1 MRTTEFTREELYDI
15 VWSTTLSK
23 LIEQYAYTNDG
34 IKKICNQFDIPMPD
48 GSYWSKLKF
57 NKTFKKEKLSPT
69 FNGVDKIVL
78 TIREEGNP
86 INVNQTPLTIRTKEI
101 ENDVKAPLIVPEKL
115 SRPDI
120 LIQNTKDIYNKRK
133 KEQYYWNDKIDIV
146 SISVQNEHL
155 DRALRIMDTFIKL
168 LRYRGHTFRR
178 DRNNYGPMIVV
189 KDVEFYFSLREAQKR
204 IPPKKV
210 YESSTYLPTGLL
222 VIKIGE
228 SYHTKEWK
236 DGSVKLENHLA
247 KIVAK
252 IELEADEELI
262 WREKS
267 RLNAIQREEQE
278 KIKQEFEARRE
289 KEITKTKKMFSD
301 AEKFN
306 KATIYRNFIT
316 ATEQKAIKENN
327 LTDELK
333 DWIKWANEKADWFD
347 PFTNRQ
353 DELLNS
359 KDKEELQRPP
369 QSNNY
374 YRY

>member
-1 MRTTEFTREELYDI
+1 MKTVEFTRKELYNI

-23 LIEQYAYTNDG
+23 LTEQYAYTNDG
-34 IKKICNQFDIPMPD
+34 IKKICKQFDIPMPD

-57 NKTFKKEKLSPT
+57 NKQFKKEKLNPIFS
-69 FNGVDKIVL
+69 GVDKIIL

-101 ENDVKAPLIVPEKL
+101 ENDTKAPLIVPEKL

-120 LIQNTKDIYNKRK
+120 LIQNTKDFYSKRK
-133 KEQYYWNDKIDIV
+133 KEQYYRNDKVDIV

-168 LRYRGHTFRR
+168 LRYRGHTFTR

-204 IPPKKV
+204 IPSEKV
-210 YESSTYLPTGLL
+210 YESSTYLPTGVL
-222 VIKIGE
+222 VVKIGE

-236 DGSVKLENHLA
+236 DGSVKLENQLA

-267 RLNAIQREEQE
+267 RLQAIEREKQE

-289 KEITKTKKMFSD
+289 KEITKTKKLFSD
-301 AEKFN
+301 AEKYN
-306 KATIYRNFIT
+306 KATIYRNFII
-316 ATEQKAIKENN
+316 ATEQKAINENN

-353 DELLNS
+353 DELLNN
-359 KDKEELQRPP
+359 KDKEDLHK
-369 QSNNY
+369 QSNFFRN
-374 YRY
+374 

>member
-1 MRTTEFTREELYDI
+1 METFEFTRKELYDI

-23 LIEQYAYTNDG
+23 LTEQYAYTNDG

-57 NKTFKKEKLSPT
+57 NKQFKKEKLNPIFS
-69 FNGVDKIVL
+69 GVDKIIL

-101 ENDVKAPLIVPEKL
+101 ENDTKAPLIVPEKL

-120 LIQNTKDIYNKRK
+120 LIQNTKDIYNRRK
-133 KEQYYWNDKIDIV
+133 KERYYWNDKIDSV
-146 SISVQNEHL
+146 SISVQDAHL

-168 LRYRGHTFRR
+168 LRFRGHTFRR
-178 DRNNYGPMIVV
+178 DRNNRGPQIVV

-204 IPPKKV
+204 IPSEKV
-210 YESSTYLPTGLL
+210 YESSTYLPTGIL

-236 DGSVKLENHLA
+236 DGTVKLENQLA

-252 IELEADEELI
+252 IELEADKELI
-262 WREKS
+262 WLEKS
-267 RLNAIQREEQE
+267 RLQAIEREKQE
-278 KIKQEFEARRE
+278 KIKQEFEAQRE
-289 KEITKTKKMFSD
+289 KEITKTKKLFSD
-301 AEKFN
+301 AEKYN
-306 KATIYRNFIT
+306 KATIYRNYII
-316 ATEQKAIKENN
+316 ATEVKAIKENK

-333 DWIKWANEKADWFD
+333 DWIKWATEKADWFD

-353 DELLNS
+353 DELLDN
-359 KDKEELQRPP
+359 KDKEELHKPSQPK
-369 QSNNY
+369 NY
-374 YRY
+374 FRY

>member
-1 MRTTEFTREELYDI
+1 METIEFTRKELYDI
-15 VWSTTLSK
+15 VWSITLSK
-23 LIEQYAYTNDG
+23 LTEQYAYTNDG
-34 IKKICNQFDIPMPD
+34 VKKICKQFDIPMPD

-57 NKTFKKEKLSPT
+57 NKQFKKEKLDPLFS
-69 FNGVDKIVL
+69 GVDKIIL
-78 TIREEGNP
+78 RIREEGNP
-86 INVNQTPLTIRTKEI
+86 ININQTPLTIRTKEI
-101 ENDVKAPLIVPEKL
+101 ENDVKSPLIVPEKL

-120 LIQNTKDIYNKRK
+120 LIQNTKDIYNRRK
-133 KEQYYWNDKIDIV
+133 KERYYWNDKIDSV
-146 SISVQNEHL
+146 SISVQDAHL

-168 LRYRGHTFRR
+168 LRFRGHTFRR
-178 DRNNYGPMIVV
+178 DRNNRGPLIVV

-204 IPPKKV
+204 IPSEKV
-210 YESSTYLPTGLL
+210 YESSTYLPTGIL

-236 DGSVKLENHLA
+236 DGSVKLENQLA

-267 RLNAIQREEQE
+267 RLQTIEREKQE

-289 KEITKTKKMFSD
+289 KEITKTKKLFSD
-301 AEKFN
+301 AEKYD
-306 KATIYRNFIT
+306 KATIYRNFII

-333 DWIKWANEKADWFD
+333 DWIKWATEKADWFD

-353 DELLNS
+353 DELLNN
-359 KDKEELQRPP
+359 KDKEDLHKPP
-369 QSNNY
+369 QQNNY

>member
-1 MRTTEFTREELYDI
+1 METFEFTRKELYDI

-23 LIEQYAYTNDG
+23 LTEQYAYTNDG
-34 IKKICNQFDIPMPD
+34 IKKICKQFDIPMPD

-57 NKTFKKEKLSPT
+57 NKQFKKEKLNPIFS
-69 FNGVDKIVL
+69 GVDKIIL

-86 INVNQTPLTIRTKEI
+86 INVNQTPLAIRTKEI
-101 ENDVKAPLIVPEKL
+101 ENDIKAPLIVPEKL

-120 LIQNTKDIYNKRK
+120 LIQNTKDFYSKRK
-133 KEQYYWNDKIDIV
+133 KEQSYRNDKVDIV
-146 SISVQNEHL
+146 SIGVQNEHL
-155 DRALRIMDTFIKL
+155 DRAIRIMDTFIKL

-204 IPPKKV
+204 IPSEKV
-210 YESSTYLPTGLL
+210 YESSTYLPTGVL

-236 DGSVKLENHLA
+236 DGSVKLENQLA

-267 RLNAIQREEQE
+267 RLQAIEREKQE

-289 KEITKTKKMFSD
+289 KEITKTKKLFSD
-301 AEKFN
+301 AEKYN
-306 KATIYRNFIT
+306 KATIYRNFII
-316 ATEQKAIKENN
+316 ATEQKAINENN

-353 DELLNS
+353 DELLNN
-359 KDKEELQRPP
+359 KDKEDLHKPP
-369 QSNNY
+369 QQNNY

>member
-1 MRTTEFTREELYDI
+1 MRTIELTRKELYDM

-23 LIEQYAYTNDG
+23 LTEQYAYTNDG
-34 IKKICNQFDIPMPD
+34 IKNICNQFNIPMPD

-57 NKTFKKEKLSPT
+57 NKQFKKEKLNPIFS
-69 FNGVDKIVL
+69 GVDKIIL

-86 INVNQTPLTIRTKEI
+86 INVNQTPLIIKTKEI
-101 ENDVKAPLIVPEKL
+101 ENDTKAPLIVPEKL

-120 LIQNTKDIYNKRK
+120 LIQNTKDIYNRRK
-133 KEQYYWNDKIDIV
+133 KERYYRNDKVDIV

-168 LRYRGHTFRR
+168 LRYRGHTFTR

-204 IPPKKV
+204 IPSEKV
-210 YESSTYLPTGLL
+210 YESSTYFPTGIL

-236 DGSVKLENHLA
+236 DGSVKLEKQLA

-267 RLNAIQREEQE
+267 RLQAIEREKQE

-289 KEITKTKKMFSD
+289 KEITKTKKLFSD
-301 AEKFN
+301 AEKYN
-306 KATIYRNFIT
+306 KATIYRNYIL
-316 ATEQKAIKENN
+316 ATEQKAIEENN
-327 LTDELK
+327 LTNELK
-333 DWIKWANEKADWFD
+333 DWIKWAKEKADWFD

-353 DELLNS
+353 DELLNN
-359 KDKEELQRPP
+359 KDKEDLHK
-369 QSNNY
+369 QSNFFRN
-374 YRY
+374 

>member
-1 MRTTEFTREELYDI
+1 METIEFNRKELYDL

-23 LIEQYAYTNDG
+23 LTQEYAYTNDG
-34 IKKICNQFDIPMPD
+34 IKKICKQFDIPMPES
-48 GSYWSKLKF
+48 SYWSKLKF
-57 NKTFKKEKLSPT
+57 NKTFKKVKLNPT
-69 FNGVDKIVL
+69 FNGVDKIVF

-101 ENDVKAPLIVPEKL
+101 ENDAKAPLIVPEKL

-120 LIQNTKDIYNKRK
+120 LIQNKKDIYNRRK
-133 KEQYYWNDKIDIV
+133 KERYYWNDKIDSV
-146 SISVQNEHL
+146 SISVQDAHL

-178 DRNNYGPMIVV
+178 DRNNYGPMIFV
-189 KDVEFYFSLREAQKR
+189 KDVEFYFSLREVQKR
-204 IPPKKV
+204 IPSEKV
-210 YESSTYLPTGLL
+210 YESSTYLPTGIL

-236 DGSVKLENHLA
+236 DGSIKLEKQLA

-267 RLNAIQREEQE
+267 RLQAIEREKQE

-289 KEITKTKKMFSD
+289 KEITKTQKLFSD
-301 AEKFN
+301 AEKYN
-306 KATIYRNFIT
+306 KATIYRNFII
-316 ATEQKAIKENN
+316 ATEEKAIKENN

-333 DWIKWANEKADWFD
+333 DWIKWATEKADWFD

-353 DELLNS
+353 DELLDN
-359 KDKEELQRPP
+359 KDKEELYKPSQPK
-369 QSNNY
+369 NY
-374 YRY
+374 FRY

>member
-101 ENDVKAPLIVPEKL
+101 ENDIKSPLIVPEKL

-120 LIQNTKDIYNKRK
+120 LIQNTKDFYSKRK
-133 KEQYYWNDKIDIV
+133 KEQYYRNDKVDIV

-204 IPPKKV
+204 IPSEKV
-210 YESSTYLPTGLL
+210 YESSTYLPTGVL

-236 DGSVKLENHLA
+236 DGSVKLENQLA

-267 RLNAIQREEQE
+267 RLQAIEREKQE

-289 KEITKTKKMFSD
+289 KEITKTKKLFSD
-301 AEKFN
+301 AEKYN
-306 KATIYRNFIT
+306 KATIYRNFII
-316 ATEQKAIKENN
+316 ATEEKAIKENN

-333 DWIKWANEKADWFD
+333 DWIKWATEKADWFD

-353 DELLNS
+353 DELLDN
-359 KDKEELQRPP
+359 KDKEELHKPSQPK
-369 QSNNY
+369 NY
-374 YRY
+374 FRY

>member
-15 VWSTTLSK
+15 VWSTALSK

-57 NKTFKKEKLSPT
+57 NKQFKKEKLNPIFS
-69 FNGVDKIVL
+69 GVDKIIL

-101 ENDVKAPLIVPEKL
+101 ENDTKAPLIVPEKL

-120 LIQNTKDIYNKRK
+120 LIQNTKDIYNRRK
-133 KEQYYWNDKIDIV
+133 KERYYWNDKIDSV
-146 SISVQNEHL
+146 SISVQDAHL
-155 DRALRIMDTFIKL
+155 DRAFRIMDTFIKL
-168 LRYRGHTFRR
+168 LRFRGHTFRR
-178 DRNNYGPMIVV
+178 DRNNRGPLIAV

-204 IPPKKV
+204 IPSEKV
-210 YESSTYLPTGLL
+210 YESSTYLPTWIL

-236 DGSVKLENHLA
+236 DGSVKLENQLA

-267 RLNAIQREEQE
+267 RLQAIEREKQE

-289 KEITKTKKMFSD
+289 KEITKTEKLFSD
-301 AEKFN
+301 AEKYN
-306 KATIYRNFIT
+306 KATIYRNFII

-333 DWIKWANEKADWFD
+333 DWIKWATEKADWFD

-353 DELLNS
+353 DELLDN
-359 KDKEELQRPP
+359 KDKEELHKPSQPK
-369 QSNNY
+369 NY
-374 YRY
+374 FRY